1 MSQSATSPAA
11 ARPADAPRRGVVR
24 ALLSRFV
31 LMLLCY
37 NVGIAGYLWYL
48 AGRQEREVLA
58 LYRTSAVVRT
68 ASDSAATDLR
78 RYQAVR
84 RPLVDRLLPDGHH
97 GTLILH
103 DLGGPAGV
111 AWTQTSTI
119 GILAGSL
126 SRPMAPRGALAGESV
141 EIHERAHLVRA
152 YHADAVGRLLRATP
166 LPQHDEYAA
175 TNRDEH
181 FAEMAAQAYE
191 LVLQRSTRRWRV
203 APAVERLRAIEQRVP
218 GTAGFVVY
226 MLRRI
231 DDRDQP
237 ERAALRAEATR
248 LVGKNAPLWQPIYAA
263 LEAQQRP
270 DGTMAPWP
278 AVTPRHRLE
287 QAIASLEDE
296 GRRST
301 RLMALAL
308 TPGEWLL
315 GLLAE

>member
-1 MSQSATSPAA
+1 MSQSATSSAQP
-11 ARPADAPRRGVVR
+11 RTTGAPRRGVLR
-24 ALLSRFV
+24 ALVGRFV
-31 LMLLCY
+31 MMLLCY

-58 LYRTSAVVRT
+58 LYRSSAVVRT
-68 ASDSAATDLR
+68 ASDSAAADLR
-78 RYQAVR
+78 RYQSVR

-126 SRPMAPRGALAGESV
+126 SRPMDELGALAGESV

-152 YHADAVGRLLRATP
+152 YHAELIGALLRATP
-166 LPQHDEYAA
+166 MPQHDEYAA

-191 LVLQRSTRRWRV
+191 LVLQRNSRHFRL
-203 APAVERLRAIEQRVP
+203 APAVERLRAVEARVP
-218 GTAGFVVY
+218 GTSGFVIY
-226 MLRRI
+226 MLRHVTE
-231 DDRDQP
+231 RDQP
-237 ERAALRAEATR
+237 ERAAMRAEATR
-248 LVGKNAPLWQPIYAA
+248 LVGENAPLWEPIYAA
-263 LEAQQRP
+263 LEAQQRA

-278 AVTPRHRLE
+278 EVTPRHRLS

-301 RLMALAL
+301 RLMAMAL

-315 GLLAE
+315 GILD

>member
-1 MSQSATSPAA
+1 VSQSATSPAQP
-11 ARPADAPRRGVVR
+11 RTTGAPGRGVLR
-24 ALLSRFV
+24 ALLGRFV
-31 LMLLCY
+31 MMLLCY

-58 LYRTSAVVRT
+58 LYRSSAVVRT
-68 ASDSAATDLR
+68 ASDSAAADLR
-78 RYQAVR
+78 RYQSVR

-126 SRPMAPRGALAGESV
+126 SRPMDEMGALAGESV

-152 YHADAVGRLLRATP
+152 YHAELVGALMRATP
-166 LPQHDEYAA
+166 MPQHDEYAA

-191 LVLQRSTRRWRV
+191 LVLQRTSRHFRL
-203 APAVERLRAIEQRVP
+203 APAVERLRAVEQRVP
-218 GTAGFVVY
+218 GTSGFVIY
-226 MLRRI
+226 MLRQVHE
-231 DDRDQP
+231 RDQP
-237 ERAALRAEATR
+237 ERAAMRAEATR
-248 LVGKNAPLWQPIYAA
+248 LVGENAPLWEPIYAA
-263 LEAQQRP
+263 LEAQQRA

-278 AVTPRHRLE
+278 EVTPRHRLS

-315 GLLAE
+315 GVIE

>member
-11 ARPADAPRRGVVR
+11 APTADAPRRGIVR

-58 LYRTSAVVRT
+58 LYRSSAVVRT
-68 ASDSAATDLR
+68 ASDSAAADLR
-78 RYQAVR
+78 RYQSVR

-126 SRPMAPRGALAGESV
+126 SRPMDEMGALAGESV

-152 YHADAVGRLLRATP
+152 YHAELVGALMRATP

-191 LVLQRSTRRWRV
+191 LVLQRNSTHFCL
-203 APAVERLRAIEQRVP
+203 APAIDRLRNVERRVP

-226 MLRRI
+226 MLRRV
-231 DDRDQP
+231 DERDQP

-248 LVGKNAPLWQPIYAA
+248 LVGENAPLWEPIYAA
-263 LEAQQRP
+263 LEAQQRA

-278 AVTPRHRLE
+278 EVTPRHRLS
-287 QAIASLEDE
+287 QAIASLDDE

-315 GLLAE
+315 RILD